1 MTKAVIWTP
10 EAEAAFDAI
19 INYFKVEWSEQEVT
33 QLINSTERVI
43 TLISEHPKMYRKT
56 NRKHVHEALITPHN
70 ILIYKIYSTH
80 IDLLTFW
87 DTRKNPRK
95 KKF

>member
-1 MTKAVIWTP
+1 MTKGVVWTT
-10 EAEAAFDAI
+10 EAEATFVAI
-19 INYFKVEWSEQEVT
+19 INYLEVEWSEVEIT
-33 QLINSTERVI
+33 QFINSTERVVK
-43 TLISEHPKMYRKT
+43 LISEHPKMYRKT
-56 NRKHVHEALITPHN
+56 NRKNIHEALITPHN
-70 ILIYKIYSTH
+70 ILIYKIYSTR